1 MFVKRWAYAVGPSMV
16 VVPQLVVGMVLPYYG
31 I

>member
-16 VVPQLVVGMVLPYYG
+16 VPQLVVGMVLPYYG